1 MNTATCNAS
10 RAMPRYGS
18 QGQTA
23 VSGPRRINLCVNLC
37 KKLTKNVSDASVFS
51 VSLKRAFLTQISPQI
66 YFHSVPTDKNPI
78 PGIGKYCNTV
88 TVVSAVVFELDTN
101 ANFEV
106 KRIPHK
112 RRNSSGFIL
121 TATKTDFVSL
131 KVFIFIGISVQ
142 IIGISVH
149 LNRNTQVAN
158 RNTHHSSAQRL
169 CRIVETLNF

>member
-1 MNTATCNAS
+1 MNTATCNAF

-88 TVVSAVVFELDTN
+88 TVVSAVVFEFDTN

-106 KRIPHK
+106 KRSPHK

-131 KVFIFIGISVQ
+131 KVFIFIGIIKLSESLFKLLESVF
-142 IIGISVH
+142 I
-149 LNRNTQVAN
+149 
-158 RNTHHSSAQRL
+158 
-169 CRIVETLNF
+169 